1 MVKFA
6 DRLAGATPCG
16 CPGLVEREP
25 IPALGDWALT
35 AEAVGLYVHVP
46 FCRSKC
52 RYCGFYSIPAAGRDT
67 GRLVGAMLREGP
79 DTGAGHVFA
88 LLFGWAFALIWFA
101 PWLLVYA
108 VIQFFRRRHASRN
121 A

>member
-1 MVKFA
+1 MKNVVALICIAGFA
-6 DRLAGATPCG
+6 VLPLAVL
-16 CPGLVEREP
+16 GLRAAWPKRMPWWAVFS
-25 IPALGDWALT
+25 ITVGLGWAL
-35 AEAVGLYVHVP
+35 A
-46 FCRSKC
+46 
-52 RYCGFYSIPAAGRDT
+52 
-67 GRLVGAMLREGP
+67 LVGAMLREGP
-79 DTGAGHVFA
+79 ETGAGHVFA